1 MRLYIALLF
10 VLMGT
15 LVSGQAVARTT
26 QNQSQS
32 QSQHTQTAQQ
42 IFNELA
48 KTTLMRA
55 NFQQKKQLPN
65 TNKTFVSSGKV
76 VFAKNQ
82 GVLWQISSPV
92 KADLIM
98 TAKNMVQKTANTQSR
113 ISLEQNQH
121 ASTATVFLGL
131 MSGDSKTLNDNF
143 SIKSAKY
150 TAQSWQIALSPKSAT
165 MKKLFN
171 DIQID
176 GGKNINKIIIKDK
189 SQGTTTITF
198 SGHQHSTGTLS
209 DSENALFKLAN

>member
-1 MRLYIALLF
+1 MKLYIALLF

-15 LVSGQAVARTT
+15 LVSGQALARTT
-26 QNQSQS
+26 QNQN
-32 QSQHTQTAQQ
+32 QHTQAAQQ

-82 GVLWQISSPV
+82 GVLWQIASPV

-98 TAKNMVQKTANTQSR
+98 TPKNMVQKTANTQSR

>member
-15 LVSGQAVARTT
+15 LVSGQALARTT
-26 QNQSQS
+26 QNQN
-32 QSQHTQTAQQ
+32 QHTQAAQQ

-176 GGKNINKIIIKDK
+176 GAKNINKIIIKDK

>member
-26 QNQSQS
+26 QNQN
-32 QSQHTQTAQQ
+32 QHTQTAQQ

-131 MSGDSKTLNDNF
+131 MSGNSKTLNDNF

-150 TAQSWQIALSPKSAT
+150 TAQSWQIALSPKSTT

-171 DIQID
+171 DVQID

-189 SQGTTTITF
+189 SQGITTITF
-198 SGHQHSTGTLS
+198 SGHQHSTGNLS

>member
-1 MRLYIALLF
+1 MKLYIALLF

-26 QNQSQS
+26 QNQA
-32 QSQHTQTAQQ
+32 QHTQTAQQ

-48 KTTLMRA
+48 KTTLLRA

-65 TNKTFVSSGKV
+65 TNKTFVSSGKI

-82 GVLWQISSPV
+82 GVLWQIASPV

-98 TAKNMVQKTANTQSR
+98 TPKNMVQKTANTQSR
-113 ISLEQNQH
+113 VSLEQNQH

-131 MSGDSKTLNDNF
+131 MSGNSKTLNDNF
-143 SIKSAKY
+143 TIKSANY
-150 TAQSWQIALSPKSAT
+150 TAQSWQIALSPKSTT

-171 DIQID
+171 DVQID

-189 SQGTTTITF
+189 SQGITTITF

>member
-15 LVSGQAVARTT
+15 LVSGQALARTT
-26 QNQSQS
+26 QNQN
-32 QSQHTQTAQQ
+32 QHTQAAQQ
-42 IFNELA
+42 TVNELA
-48 KTTLMRA
+48 KTTHMQA
-55 NFQQKKQLPN
+55 NIQQKKQLPN

>member
-15 LVSGQAVARTT
+15 LVSGQALARTT
-26 QNQSQS
+26 QNQN
-32 QSQHTQTAQQ
+32 QHTQTAQQ

>member
-15 LVSGQAVARTT
+15 LVSGQVVARTT
-26 QNQSQS
+26 QN

-98 TAKNMVQKTANTQSR
+98 TAKNMVQKTANTQSK

-131 MSGDSKTLNDNF
+131 MSGNF

-150 TAQSWQIALSPKSAT
+150 TAQSWQIALSPKSTT

-171 DIQID
+171 DVQID

>member
-10 VLMGT
+10 VLMGA
-15 LVSGQAVARTT
+15 LVSGQAMARTT
-26 QNQSQS
+26 QN

-65 TNKTFVSSGKV
+65 TNKTFVSSGKI

-82 GVLWQISSPV
+82 GVLWQIASPV

-98 TAKNMVQKTANTQSR
+98 TPKNMVQKTANTQSR
-113 ISLEQNQH
+113 VSLEQNQH

-131 MSGDSKTLNDNF
+131 MSGNSKTLNDNF
-143 SIKSAKY
+143 TIKSAKY

-165 MKKLFN
+165 MKKLFH

-176 GGKNINKIIIKDK
+176 GAKNINKIIIKDK

>member
-15 LVSGQAVARTT
+15 LVSGQALARTT
-26 QNQSQS
+26 QNQN
-32 QSQHTQTAQQ
+32 QHTQAAQQ